1 MRIKRSN
8 SKNILSVAFFAV
20 LIFSS
25 AGIAQDCKAKVD
37 VNTNNTQALVIID
50 SVLVGKGNVKTELSQ
65 GSHIIRIKEA
75 MYRWGQKEILDTI
88 KVVDC
93 TKPLTFIYDF
103 SPVTEHSNILGF
115 YKPDGTNGESFFTST
130 TFKILIGSA
139 AVLGGIS
146 AYFKIKA
153 DKKYDDYLNTKKQST
168 LDEVDRL
175 DLISGISFGLLQI
188 NFGYLIYKFL
198 MD

>member
-1 MRIKRSN
+1 MRIKRSS
-8 SKNILSVAFFAV
+8 SKNILCAALIAV

-25 AGIAQDCKAKVD
+25 VGIAQDCKAKVD
-37 VNTNNTQALVIID
+37 VNTNNTQALVMID
-50 SVLVGKGNVKTELSQ
+50 SILVGKGNVKTELSQ

-75 MYRWGQKEILDTI
+75 MYMWGQREILDTI

-93 TKPLTFIYDF
+93 TKPLTFTYDF
-103 SPVTEHSNILGF
+103 SPVTEHKNNLGF
-115 YKPDGTNGESFFTST
+115 YKADGTNGENFFTST

-153 DKKYDDYLNTKKQST
+153 DKKYDDYLNTKNQST

-198 MD
+198 TD

>member
-1 MRIKRSN
+1 MRIKRSS
-8 SKNILSVAFFAV
+8 SKNILCAALIAV

-25 AGIAQDCKAKVD
+25 VGIAQDCKAKVD
-37 VNTNNTQALVIID
+37 VNTNNTQALVMID

-75 MYRWGQKEILDTI
+75 MYRWGQREILDTI

-93 TKPLTFIYDF
+93 TKPLTFTYDF
-103 SPVTEHSNILGF
+103 SPVTEHTNNLGF
-115 YKPDGTNGESFFTST
+115 YKADGTNGENVFTST

-153 DKKYDDYLNTKKQST
+153 DKKYDDYLNTKNQST
-168 LDEVDRL
+168 IEEVDRL

-198 MD
+198 TD

>member
-1 MRIKRSN
+1 MRIKRSS
-8 SKNILSVAFFAV
+8 SKNILCAALIAV

-25 AGIAQDCKAKVD
+25 VGIAQDCKAKVD
-37 VNTNNTQALVIID
+37 VNTNNTQALVMID

-75 MYRWGQKEILDTI
+75 MYRWGQREILDTI

-93 TKPLTFIYDF
+93 TKPLTFTYDF
-103 SPVTEHSNILGF
+103 SPVTEHTNNLGF
-115 YKPDGTNGESFFTST
+115 YKADGTNGENFFTST

-153 DKKYDDYLNTKKQST
+153 DKKYDDYLNTKNQST
-168 LDEVDRL
+168 IEEVDRL

-198 MD
+198 TD

>member
-1 MRIKRSN
+1 MRIKRSSN
-8 SKNILSVAFFAV
+8 RNILCAALIAV
-20 LIFSS
+20 LIFSNV
-25 AGIAQDCKAKVD
+25 GIAQDCKTKVD
-37 VNTNNTQALVIID
+37 VNTNNTQALVMID

-75 MYRWGQKEILDTI
+75 MYRWGQREILDTI

-93 TKPLTFIYDF
+93 TKPLTFTYDF
-103 SPVTEHSNILGF
+103 SPVTEHTNNLGF
-115 YKPDGTNGESFFTST
+115 YKADGTNGENVFTST

-153 DKKYDDYLNTKKQST
+153 DKKYDDYLNTKNQST

-175 DLISGISFGLLQI
+175 DLISGITFGLLQI

-198 MD
+198 TD